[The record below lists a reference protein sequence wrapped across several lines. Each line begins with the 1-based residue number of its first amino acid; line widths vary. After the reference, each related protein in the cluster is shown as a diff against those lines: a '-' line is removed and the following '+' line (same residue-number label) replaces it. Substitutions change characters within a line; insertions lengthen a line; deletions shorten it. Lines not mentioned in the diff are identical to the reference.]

1 MDCFLHTITI
11 VVICLFLLIIIA
23 INSYSLRHQSKNKTK
38 ATLIFIDEKYK
49 EAGENFRRNQISYQI
64 EKKSI

>member
-23 INSYSLRHQSKNKTK
+23 INSYSLKHQSKNKIK

-49 EAGENFRRNQISYQI
+49 EVGENFRRNQISYQV
-64 EKKSI
+64 EKNSI